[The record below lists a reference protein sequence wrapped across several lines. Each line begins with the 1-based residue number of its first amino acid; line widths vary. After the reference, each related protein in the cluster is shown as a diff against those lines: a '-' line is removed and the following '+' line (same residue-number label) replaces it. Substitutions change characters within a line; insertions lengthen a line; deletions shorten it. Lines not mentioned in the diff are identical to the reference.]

1 MNDVK
6 ANLNSEVAYLNNQ
19 CAVCVSLTDFPTL
32 GGVSLRLGLLLY
44 LYMRRGLILISD
56 RIKRKKGERVVSLV
70 PSPHVQWHVWRPVSP
85 IPIARY
91 TLCWRLVEHPRPP
104 PHPFPGPPF
113 PWFLFI
119 DPLNLTDFRPT
130 AGIEHTLQVT
140 LLSQLEWGGGEQ
152 RTMNNQQPNGCRH
165 LQ

>member
-104 PHPFPGPPF
+104 TPPF
-113 PWFLFI
+113 SGSPLPLISFYRSIESNRFPPNCWYRAHAASN
-119 DPLNLTDFRPT
+119 PPSLNLN
-130 AGIEHTLQVT
+130 
-140 LLSQLEWGGGEQ
+140 GGEQ